1 MEMMKNWLTLR
12 PSAVPAKKEST
23 ELTTKADFDRKVAEF
38 RRASGKLESCRIDF
52 VCAKMAEPFS
62 VLFGR
67 ASAAEKF
74 AVAKI
79 EKIGMAKGAP
89 SSSSLPALRSFD
101 VSEFSFAAWR
111 CPCCGNG
118 SFVHCACGQNSC
130 QAKVWRADDGRTYHT
145 CEPGCGSVGEIG
157 TLRSVQASAGGGGRI
172 KPSAGSNRPTLP
184 KAGTG
189 GLLTHRK
196 R

>member
-1 MEMMKNWLTLR
+1 MMKNWLTLK
-12 PSAVPAKKEST
+12 PAAVPAKKASS
-23 ELTTKADFDRKVAEF
+23 ELTTKAEFDRKIAEF

-52 VCAKMAEPFS
+52 VCAKTAEPFS
-62 VLFGR
+62 VLFER
-67 ASAAEKF
+67 ASAAERF

-79 EKIGMAKGAP
+79 QKLGGAHAAP
-89 SSSSLPALRSFD
+89 ASSTLPALRSFD
-101 VSEFSFAAWR
+101 VNEFSFASWR

-130 QAKVWRADDGRTYHT
+130 QAKVWRADDGRAYHR

-157 TLRSVQASAGGGGRI
+157 TLRSVQASAGGGGHA
-172 KPSAGSNRPTLP
+172 KPHAGSRRPALP
-184 KAGTG
+184 KAGSG

-196 R
+196 W

>member
-1 MEMMKNWLTLR
+1 MKNWLTLR
-12 PSAVPAKKEST
+12 PAALPAKKASS
-23 ELTTKADFDRKVAEF
+23 ELTAKAEFDRKVAEF

-52 VCAKMAEPFS
+52 VCAKSAEPFR
-62 VLFGR
+62 VLFDR

-79 EKIGMAKGAP
+79 EKIVAARAAP
-89 SSSSLPALRSFD
+89 SPTSLPALRSFD
-101 VSEFSFAAWR
+101 VNEFSFTAWR

-130 QAKVWRADDGRTYHT
+130 QAKIWRADDGRSYHK

-157 TLRSVQASAGGGGRI
+157 TLRSVQASAGGGGQT
-172 KPSAGSNRPTLP
+172 KSLAGSRRPALP
-184 KAGTG
+184 KSDGAS
-189 GLLTHRK
+189 LLTHRK
-196 R
+196 W

>member
-1 MEMMKNWLTLR
+1 MMKNWLTLK
-12 PSAVPAKKEST
+12 PSALPAKKASS
-23 ELTTKADFDRKVAEF
+23 ELAAKAEFDRKVAEF

-52 VCAKMAEPFS
+52 VCAKSAEPFS
-62 VLFGR
+62 VLFDR

-79 EKIGMAKGAP
+79 EKIGMTQAV
-89 SSSSLPALRSFD
+89 SSPSSLPALRSFD
-101 VSEFSFAAWR
+101 VNEFSFIAWR

-130 QAKVWRADDGRTYHT
+130 QVKLWRADDGRTYHR

-157 TLRSVQASAGGGGRI
+157 TLRSVQVSTGGGGHI
-172 KPSAGSNRPTLP
+172 KPLAGSRRPALP
-184 KAGTG
+184 KAGSAS
-189 GLLTHRK
+189 LLTHRK
-196 R
+196 W

>member
-12 PSAVPAKKEST
+12 PAASPAKKAST
-23 ELTTKADFDRKVAEF
+23 ELTTKAEFDRKIAEF
-38 RRASGKLESCRIDF
+38 RRASGKLETCRIDF
-52 VCAKMAEPFS
+52 VCAKSAEPFS
-62 VLFGR
+62 VLFDR

-74 AVAKI
+74 AVKEI
-79 EKIGMAKGAP
+79 EKIGATKT
-89 SSSSLPALRSFD
+89 SSSPTSLPALRSFD
-101 VSEFSFAAWR
+101 TNEFSFAAWR

-130 QAKVWRADDGRTYHT
+130 QAKVWRADDGRTYHK

-157 TLRSVQASAGGGGRI
+157 TLRNVQASAGGGGQNKSPAGTRRPALT
-172 KPSAGSNRPTLP
+172 KAGS
-184 KAGTG
+184 AS
-189 GLLTHRK
+189 LLTHRK